1 MTDATSQRL
10 SSKRS
15 RWPRQLT
22 ASLTLLWLAAPH
34 SSLAQEAKPTPRKG
48 TATTYQRAVDNA
60 LSSYK
65 NVDDGKNASY
75 IPALASVNPGLYGI
89 ALVTVDGR
97 VYEGGDARVEFAIES
112 AAKPFV
118 LARTMT
124 DVGPEAVQERIGV
137 NQTGQPFN
145 SVIAMEMLEDAK
157 QPASGNPFVNAGAI
171 ATVDLLPASSL
182 AQKWAAISDTLSAF
196 AGREL
201 TVNQTIYAS
210 EAATNTHNRGIANLL
225 KDYKVIQGDPMQ
237 ALDLYTKQSSV
248 NVTARDM
255 ATMGATLA
263 NAGRNPLTGKQVVPP
278 EVAKHVLAVMA
289 TTGLYETTG
298 AWLYEV
304 GVPAKS
310 GVGGGIVAV
319 APGRFAI
326 GTFSPPLDQ
335 AGNSVRGQ
343 RAIASIVRALD
354 ASMFAGR
361 AAAQAQ
367 PEARTGSHARLT
379 PPPQAAAPPDR
390 AAKLPAQPSP

>member
-1 MTDATSQRL
+1 VVA
-10 SSKRS
+10 
-15 RWPRQLT
+15 
-22 ASLTLLWLAAPH
+22 LWLAEPSAAQ
-34 SSLAQEAKPTPRKG
+34 AQEAGTKTGKSVASTKG
-48 TATTYQRAVDNA
+48 AATTYQRAVDKA

-65 NVDDGKNASY
+65 NLEEGKNASY
-75 IPALASVNPGLYGI
+75 IPALDHVDPHLYGI

-97 VYEGGDARVEFAIES
+97 VYEAGDARVEFAIES

-118 LARTMT
+118 LARTMA
-124 DVGPEAVQERIGV
+124 DVGPEAVQKRIGV

-157 QPASGNPFVNAGAI
+157 QPPSGNPFVNAGAI
-171 ATVDLLPASSL
+171 ATVDMLPAASPNE
-182 AQKWAAISDTLSAF
+182 KWTSISETLSGF
-196 AGREL
+196 AGRNL
-201 TVNQTIYAS
+201 TVNQTIYQS

-278 EVAKHVLAVMA
+278 EVAKRVLAVMA
-289 TTGLYETTG
+289 TNGLYETTG

-326 GTFSPPLDQ
+326 GTFSPPLDH

-343 RAIASIVRALD
+343 RAIASIVQALD
-354 ASMFAGR
+354 ASMFGAR
-361 AAAQAQ
+361 AQAQ
-367 PEARTGSHARLT
+367 THTTPHAALN
-379 PPPQAAAPPDR
+379 PPLGAATATTAPG
-390 AAKLPAQPSP
+390 AAKPPAP